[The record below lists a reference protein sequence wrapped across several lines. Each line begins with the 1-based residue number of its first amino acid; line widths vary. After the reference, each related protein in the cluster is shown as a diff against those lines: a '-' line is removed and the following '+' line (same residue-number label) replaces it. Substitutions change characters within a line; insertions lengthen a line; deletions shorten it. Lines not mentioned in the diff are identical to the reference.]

1 MDVPSQSPNLKRR
14 RSCKRAEA
22 VKCPHTPF
30 LSDDCYVRAVKG
42 APGTRKKL
50 RIVVSDNSNS
60 REQSTSEISDALD
73 AAALALRHGELDW
86 PESIQEPGRGWSTPT
101 DSVTDDML
109 AMIEVPSI
117 TAAAGE
123 SSEGPAKAKAAE
135 PQSATDLMPE
145 SSRRNQAAPE
155 GEATIATAQRPSSTA
170 PAKGL
175 GTTTDSSQY
184 LRNGKGAVCAA
195 STRCPGSATDST
207 KVTPLT
213 TIPFPQAQRSLN
225 IGTAP
230 LRQAPQL
237 LSPSPPPPNSGT
249 DLSSSLPSSPGP
261 ISAPLSSAAA
271 TAATAIDQ
279 SSFLA
284 AQAENQV
291 HRAFEAYRREMQ
303 RQIEKRDRRVAALQK
318 RVRRL
323 QEEIQRS
330 KAGEGGRGSQQ
341 PR

>member
-1 MDVPSQSPNLKRR
+1 MGED
-14 RSCKRAEA
+14 RAS
-22 VKCPHTPF
+22 KHTLVAHLLF
-30 LSDDCYVRAVKG
+30 WV
-42 APGTRKKL
+42 
-50 RIVVSDNSNS
+50 DN
-60 REQSTSEISDALD
+60 SDALD

-123 SSEGPAKAKAAE
+123 SSEEPAKDKEGFSKAMNAAE

-170 PAKGL
+170 PAKGPVS
-175 GTTTDSSQY
+175 TTGSSQY

-230 LRQAPQL
+230 LRQAPRL

-249 DLSSSLPSSPGP
+249 DLSSSLPSSPAP

-303 RQIEKRDRRVAALQK
+303 RQVEKRDRRVAALQK

-323 QEEIQRS
+323 QEEIQRF
-330 KAGEGGRGSQQ
+330 KAGGGARGSQQ